1 MKSIILFLCAI
12 SCLGNIVGAGADTHA
27 QANSQTHMHTVLH
40 VRGEAQLEVRPNQV
54 TILLGASTQN
64 KTAKSASVDNSR
76 LMNKVISALNDIGVG
91 RQAADKNAITTQ
103 RFGIQPVWSSRPRA
117 FSGSEEW
124 QSSIIAYRVNN
135 TLKIVTAKLDLV
147 GEIINTATTAGANQV
162 QSINFGLSNPREYRQ
177 QAIAQAI
184 QNAKDDAGFV
194 AKASALTVAGIK
206 TIHLDNSEASRGQ
219 VAHTSYARSALS
231 SAAETSTAPPIKSDN
246 IVVSASVTVE
256 YFLSE

>member
-1 MKSIILFLCAI
+1 MKSIILLLCAI
-12 SCLGNIVGAGADTHA
+12 YSLGNIVGAIADT
-27 QANSQTHMHTVLH
+27 QTQTDSQMHMRTVLH
-40 VRGEAQLEVRPNQV
+40 VSGEAQLKVAPNQV

-76 LMNKVISALNDIGVG
+76 LMNKVMAALNDIGVG
-91 RQAADKNAITTQ
+91 RQAADKNEITTQ
-103 RFGIQPVWSSRPRA
+103 RFGMQPVWSSRPRA
-117 FSGSEEW
+117 FSGNEEW

-135 TLKIVTAKLDLV
+135 TLKIETAKLDLV

-162 QSINFGLSNPREYRQ
+162 QSIVFGLSNPREYRQ

-194 AKASALTVAGIK
+194 AKASALTVTGIK
-206 TIHLDNSEASRGQ
+206 TIHLDNREASIAQ
-219 VAHTSYARSALS
+219 VAHTRYARSALS
-231 SAAETSTAPPIKSDN
+231 SAAETSAAPPIRSDD

-256 YFLSE
+256 YYLSD